1 MSPNKFHTPASLV
14 LMLALFSTSYGLSQD
29 GLLASVF
36 RSNSDSLFQQV
47 VGHPDDYRIQIIY
60 TQIDR
65 DENNVP
71 HCTNHYF
78 HVDPDD
84 YFNPAS
90 TVKLPTAIFSLE
102 KINALNIEGLSK
114 YSTVQ
119 YEPGESRESA
129 VFQDST
135 AENGFPSLAQYIR
148 KAFLVSENDP
158 YNRFY
163 QWVTPET
170 INRKFQQL
178 GFAHSRITSQFLGLS
193 VEENRHTNPVRFLD
207 TEGHIL
213 YRQDAAYNQDTFDFS
228 QEVFIGDKHYDRQG
242 NLLDGP
248 IEFTR
253 ANKIALEDLQQLL
266 QRLLF
271 PESVTPEKRY
281 QLNLDDYEF
290 LYRYLSQYPS
300 ETNYPKYDA
309 DQYFDSYAKFF
320 FRAGGTQMPPHVRVF
335 NKVGWAYGFLTDVSY
350 IVDFEHQTEFMLT
363 ATVYANSDGILN
375 DGEYDYE
382 TVGWPFLY
390 QLGQTVYRYDLS
402 RKREYTPDLSRFI
415 MRYTKRG
422 EDGRPALKDV
432 DN

>member
-207 TEGHIL
+207 KQGHVL
-213 YRQDAAYNQDTFDFS
+213 YRQDAAYNQDAFDFS

-266 QRLLF
+266 QRLVF
-271 PESVTPEKRY
+271 PESVTPEKR
-281 QLNLDDYEF
+281 
-290 LYRYLSQYPS
+290 
-300 ETNYPKYDA
+300 
-309 DQYFDSYAKFF
+309 
-320 FRAGGTQMPPHVRVF
+320 
-335 NKVGWAYGFLTDVSY
+335 
-350 IVDFEHQTEFMLT
+350 
-363 ATVYANSDGILN
+363 
-375 DGEYDYE
+375 
-382 TVGWPFLY
+382 
-390 QLGQTVYRYDLS
+390 
-402 RKREYTPDLSRFI
+402 
-415 MRYTKRG
+415 
-422 EDGRPALKDV
+422 
-432 DN
+432 